1 MEKNSGSTLLSN
13 AADARK
19 RVAFGGFP
27 GFACLSFRYEQLL
40 DEGKYRTQ
48 MALKWQ
54 KKQKYVEKT
63 QPKWHFARNK
73 SHMDCHGIERD
84 LGGRNLAQDI
94 LKYKVRT
101 AQ

>member
-1 MEKNSGSTLLSN
+1 MKMEKNSGSTLLSN

-48 MALKWQ
+48 MALK
-54 KKQKYVEKT
+54 
-63 QPKWHFARNK
+63 
-73 SHMDCHGIERD
+73 
-84 LGGRNLAQDI
+84 
-94 LKYKVRT
+94 
-101 AQ
+101 